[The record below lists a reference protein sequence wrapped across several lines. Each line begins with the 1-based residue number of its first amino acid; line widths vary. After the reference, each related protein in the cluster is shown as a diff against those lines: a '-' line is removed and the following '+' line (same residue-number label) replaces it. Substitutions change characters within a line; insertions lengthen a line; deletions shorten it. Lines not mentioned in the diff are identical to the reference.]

1 MKKEITEVIYQDQRV
16 AEEFCNFKC
25 DYCEGFCPSEYNL
38 ATDKNGNLKLPEQ
51 WYSNMNNYTE
61 KITKYFDPKRNLDSF
76 YKLFLD
82 ALEKTKEVLNTDI
95 LKVSGGEITLN
106 RNLIEYVKK
115 IHNNYSKIQILTNG
129 FLLSKDV
136 INECKKMENICFQ
149 VSIDGIDYKSNYT
162 KSHFENVT
170 NRVIENIDYMVEC
183 GLGVEINCVLTK
195 YNIDYFEKFLQKY
208 KNADNFIII
217 PRPVRGLPKEVL
229 NFDKIQI
236 EKFEKMINYNYNQ
249 YKDIIPSRKYFERL
263 INIMKNDI
271 RAYKCYILYFVQS
284 IDGYGNFEDCPI
296 GLITDTKFNVLEDNN
311 CQINKKIFDNPKLCK
326 NCTNQYEMFNLYV
339 EDKIDENDLK
349 KIPSL
354 NSNIIIAHIQKI
366 KKEIVMEELKKILA
380 QNYKIETDS
389 IEKNEDSTDGNVYM
403 VKDKFVVKI
412 YDDLNH
418 VKSMIKI
425 HNLLDANKIS
435 APKVIINKFG
445 NGYSELLDNKY
456 IVVYTFIKGNPIEWD
471 KNTRR
476 LNEDIIKS
484 IANILKKIHNVTRN
498 IELPLQRVK
507 FDQSNENCSLLH
519 FDLTKNN
526 IFINNKK
533 EITIIDFDDAKY
545 GNSICDIA
553 IFIANLFFSKTRG
566 VDLVG
571 MNVFL
576 NEYYNNDEKIISS
589 KITEIKKYAINW
601 IDYIL
606 NGNEFDTSTTESF
619 EIRRKLIQE
628 YL

>member
-1 MKKEITEVIYQDQRV
+1 MKKEIPEVIYQDQRV

-271 RAYKCYILYFVQS
+271 RAYKCYIPYFVQS

>member
-38 ATDKNGNLKLPEQ
+38 ATDKNGNLKLSEQ

-271 RAYKCYILYFVQS
+271 RAYKCYIPYFVQS

>member
-1 MKKEITEVIYQDQRV
+1 
-16 AEEFCNFKC
+16 
-25 DYCEGFCPSEYNL
+25 
-38 ATDKNGNLKLPEQ
+38 
-51 WYSNMNNYTE
+51 
-61 KITKYFDPKRNLDSF
+61 
-76 YKLFLD
+76 
-82 ALEKTKEVLNTDI
+82 
-95 LKVSGGEITLN
+95 
-106 RNLIEYVKK
+106 
-115 IHNNYSKIQILTNG
+115 
-129 FLLSKDV
+129 
-136 INECKKMENICFQ
+136 
-149 VSIDGIDYKSNYT
+149 
-162 KSHFENVT
+162 
-170 NRVIENIDYMVEC
+170 
-183 GLGVEINCVLTK
+183 
-195 YNIDYFEKFLQKY
+195 
-208 KNADNFIII
+208 
-217 PRPVRGLPKEVL
+217 
-229 NFDKIQI
+229 
-236 EKFEKMINYNYNQ
+236 
-249 YKDIIPSRKYFERL
+249 
-263 INIMKNDI
+263 
-271 RAYKCYILYFVQS
+271 
-284 IDGYGNFEDCPI
+284 
-296 GLITDTKFNVLEDNN
+296 
-311 CQINKKIFDNPKLCK
+311 
-326 NCTNQYEMFNLYV
+326 
-339 EDKIDENDLK
+339 
-349 KIPSL
+349 
-354 NSNIIIAHIQKI
+354 
-366 KKEIVMEELKKILA
+366 
-380 QNYKIETDS
+380 
-389 IEKNEDSTDGNVYM
+389 M

>member
-271 RAYKCYILYFVQS
+271 RAYKCYIPYFVQS

-484 IANILKKIHNVTRN
+484 IANILKKIHTVTRN